1 MTSSDASDFKTD
13 SVTETIQ
20 HQKEDCSLSSA
31 QRVAALLD
39 LDPDDWREGNA
50 LPRGWQFFL
59 IGARTRRSSL
69 RSDGFPGLGLSI
81 PEMGLPRLL
90 LGGRSVTY
98 HQDIPIGARLN
109 RFSHISNILKK
120 ITPSGPM
127 AIALISHNLHIENNP
142 TPALFEQQ
150 TYLLLPANGN
160 SARVAEFAQPSIP
173 DDEKIVVVTPDE
185 TMLFQYSALG
195 FNSHKIHLDRDHA
208 IRVEGFPD
216 LVVNGGLVTL
226 LLTEYLRRH
235 FGITFS
241 FIKVRH
247 LSPLFCGRPI
257 SMSAKQEK
265 QLWRLKAYDDQLN
278 LAVEIEVTPNES

>member
-1 MTSSDASDFKTD
+1 MTSSDASDSKTK
-13 SVTETIQ
+13 SISGAVH

-39 LDPDDWREGNA
+39 LDPDDLCESNF

-59 IGARTRRSSL
+59 MGARTRRLSL
-69 RSDGFPGLGLSI
+69 RSDGFPGLGLAI

-98 HQDIPIGARLN
+98 HKDIPIGARLN
-109 RFSHISNILKK
+109 RFSHISNISEK
-120 ITPSGPM
+120 ITLSGPM
-127 AIALISHNLHIENNP
+127 AIATISHNLHIEQEP

-150 TYLLLPANGN
+150 TYLLLPANSN
-160 SARVAEFAQPSIP
+160 STRVASSVQLSIP
-173 DDEKIVVVTPDE
+173 DGDKVVVVTPDE

-195 FNSHKIHLDRDHA
+195 FNSHKIHLDRDYA
-208 IRVEGFPD
+208 TRVEGFPD

-226 LLTEYLRRH
+226 LLTEYLRRQ

-241 FIKVRH
+241 LIKVRH

-257 SMSAKQEK
+257 SMSAKQDK
-265 QLWRLKAYDDQLN
+265 QFWRLKAYDDQFN